1 MRILKFLSILAVF
14 IGINI
19 GNAMAESD
27 DPEKAAS
34 MFIQELSQSAL
45 SALTDQGVPREV
57 RVERFR
63 TLFKDR
69 FAVRSIGKFVL
80 GRNWRKASKDER
92 EEYLRLFEDLMVISY
107 VDQFQRYTGSGLN
120 VVKTRL
126 EKGNAATVFSEI
138 NKPTAAKKIDVI
150 WRVAHKNSI
159 YKILDVIVAGT
170 SMSNTLRHDFASIV
184 KRNDGKV
191 SALIKE
197 LSVKTKS
204 LNQTVSGQ

>member
-1 MRILKFLSILAVF
+1 MRVLKLLSILTVF

-19 GNAMAESD
+19 GNVMAESD

-45 SALTDQGVPREV
+45 SALIDPDASREV

-80 GRNWRKASKDER
+80 GRNWRKASNDER
-92 EEYLRLFEDLMVISY
+92 KEYLRLFEDLMVVSY
-107 VDQFQRYTGSGLN
+107 VDQFQRYTGSGLK
-120 VVKTRL
+120 VLKTRL

-138 NKPTAAKKIDVI
+138 NRPKSTQKIGVI
-150 WRVAHKNSI
+150 WRVGHKNSI

-170 SMSNTLRHDFASIV
+170 SMSNTLRHDFASIIN
-184 KRNDGKV
+184 RNGGQV

-204 LNQTVSGQ
+204 LKQTAID